1 MLSTIAGSNCLTCSA
16 KAEANTP
23 PATAQ
28 ARGRS
33 LQARKKEKRMLLSFK
48 EYFNELGF
56 RNEELI
62 IKYRFQKFDFDP
74 EFIYESKDLK
84 WFVDTLVKTLYP
96 KDKYEFIKDCTSK
109 DGKYFIV
116 NFKFCGKEL
125 KIYTNSDNDFIGGN
139 YPIVLQ
145 KMNKLSTS
153 KTISTY
159 VNMAGPLISGEEKE
173 LENARKEG
181 LAISLNNE
189 SIFWYLNSNNEK
201 INKKDE
207 HYIKV
212 KVLDEN
218 IDDDKLPLYFKN
230 GCSILKG
237 DRLTSYSDNQIR
249 LIKKEFTYSI
259 FVDGNAVS
267 SDNNLNSMKEM
278 DFDFK
283 VAGKILAY
291 GFLKTKQEESV
302 EIQIENVVSKKSIAI
317 SKMNLLKQI
326 EEYVK

>member
-1 MLSTIAGSNCLTCSA
+1 
-16 KAEANTP
+16 
-23 PATAQ
+23 
-28 ARGRS
+28 
-33 LQARKKEKRMLLSFK
+33 MLLNFN

-62 IKYRFQKFDFDP
+62 IKYGFQKFDFDP
-74 EFIYESKDLK
+74 EFIYEPKDLK
-84 WFVDTLVKTLYP
+84 WFVGTLVETLYP
-96 KDKYEFIKDCTSK
+96 KDNYEFIKNYTSK
-109 DGKYFIV
+109 DGKYFIL
-116 NFKFCGKEL
+116 NFNFCGKKL

-139 YPIVLQ
+139 YPLVLQ
-145 KMNKLSTS
+145 EMNKLSTS
-153 KTISTY
+153 KTISNY

-201 INKKDE
+201 INKEDE

-212 KVLDEN
+212 KVLDED
-218 IDDDKLPLYFKN
+218 IDEDKLPLHFKN

-237 DRLTSYSDNQIR
+237 DRLTSYTDNQIKI
-249 LIKKEFTYSI
+249 IKKKFAYSI
-259 FVDGNAVS
+259 MVDGNMVS
-267 SDNNLNSMKEM
+267 SENNLKSMKEIE
-278 DFDFK
+278 FDFK

-302 EIQIENVVSKKSIAI
+302 EIQIENVVSKESIAI

-326 EEYVK
+326 EQYVQ